1 MLARD
6 IVDLTLEHLYLVGV
20 SMGIAASLAIPVGI
34 LLTRRMFL
42 QRWVLGFAN
51 VMQTV
56 PSLALFGFLIP
67 LPFLGGIGK
76 HTAIVALVLY
86 ALLPILRNTLTGIL
100 AVDPTVRE
108 SAVAMGMTGRQLLW
122 EVELPLAT
130 RTILAGLRI
139 ATVTTIGT
147 ATIAAAIGGGGLGVF
162 IFRGLASV
170 DTGRLD
176 CGRSRSRAGMGR
188 TEIVAC
194 LIVGLCVSAGIVGC
208 TREHP
213 ITVGSKNFTE
223 QVVLGEIVAQHL
235 EHRLARPV
243 ARKFNL
249 GGTMLAH
256 HALVRGDI
264 DLYPEYT
271 GTALTAI
278 LKLPPVHDQAAG
290 IALIRRE
297 YQARFGLQWMDPL
310 GFNNTFAM
318 VIRESDARKHN
329 VVTLSDAA
337 RYAPGWTLGVGY
349 EFQQRP
355 DGLAGLLKTYQ
366 LPLHGTPKTMDLGLL
381 YKALEQGQVSMVA
394 GNATDGQLSVLNAVV
409 LQDDQHYFPPYDCGF
424 VVRPEIVKD
433 YPALQQ
439 ALDELVGRLSN
450 QTMRKLNYQV
460 DGEHRPVRDVAEQF
474 LQEAGLLRR

>member
-1 MLARD
+1 
-6 IVDLTLEHLYLVGV
+6 
-20 SMGIAASLAIPVGI
+20 
-34 LLTRRMFL
+34 
-42 QRWVLGFAN
+42 
-51 VMQTV
+51 
-56 PSLALFGFLIP
+56 
-67 LPFLGGIGK
+67 
-76 HTAIVALVLY
+76 
-86 ALLPILRNTLTGIL
+86 
-100 AVDPTVRE
+100 
-108 SAVAMGMTGRQLLW
+108 
-122 EVELPLAT
+122 
-130 RTILAGLRI
+130 
-139 ATVTTIGT
+139 
-147 ATIAAAIGGGGLGVF
+147 
-162 IFRGLASV
+162 
-170 DTGRLD
+170 
-176 CGRSRSRAGMGR
+176 MGR

-297 YQARFGLQWMDPL
+297 YQARFGLQWMEPL

-318 VIRESDARKHN
+318 VIRESDARKHT

-381 YKALEQGQVSMVA
+381 YKALEQGRVSMVA